1 MTLSYAEFICEII
14 CPEPC
19 VTDDVA
25 EVKVMALPKNL
36 VSSVLNTFA
45 FGIHR
50 GEYCVSGD

>member
-1 MTLSYAEFICEII
+1 MTLSYAESICEII

-19 VTDDVA
+19 VSDNVA

-36 VSSVLNTFA
+36 VSSALNTFA